1 MSPSTALCH
10 RPMVS
15 LVENPTD
22 RPQKRP
28 TLWRV
33 LTENSGTLVSNF
45 AMFLPLRKTH
55 FHIYIYNHISFQPSS
70 YFIIA
75 PPFFIEILGPT
86 VVFFNRWL
94 APPVQRS
101 ATPRVVPGVAHGR
114 SQRKRKTSGFPNPIQ
129 THRDP
134 LKSENI
140 FVGFLR
146 GGCSREEVTGEP

>member
-1 MSPSTALCH
+1 
-10 RPMVS
+10 MVS
-15 LVENPTD
+15 LVENLTRSFGRFNQTD

-45 AMFLPLRKTH
+45 AMFLPLRKTI

-86 VVFFNRWL
+86 VVSTTCSALSNATCRSRRCPRKEPKEAENL
-94 APPVQRS
+94 RVQ
-101 ATPRVVPGVAHGR
+101 V
-114 SQRKRKTSGFPNPIQ
+114 SQPHPIKGNS
-129 THRDP
+129 RDP
-134 LKSENI
+134 K
-140 FVGFLR
+140 
-146 GGCSREEVTGEP
+146 